1 MYYYPY
7 LILFC
12 LVTYLDYDKFMFKTH
27 SMISHIYKDDQ
38 QSAAGVQVQTEAL
51 ILSIARES

>member
-1 MYYYPY
+1 M
-7 LILFC
+7 
-12 LVTYLDYDKFMFKTH
+12 TYLDYDKFMFKTH
-27 SMISHIYKDDQ
+27 LMISHIYKDDQ